1 MSNHIVLAFAREHR
15 EELQKEW
22 TDILDDS
29 EKRNGHDAER
39 QYV

>member
-22 TDILDDS
+22 TEILKRLG
-29 EKRNGHDAER
+29 EKKRT
-39 QYV
+39 